1 MQRDMKFKN
10 GHKLEINDF
19 SYTKLDDHNTRK
31 LVAGWKDEA

>member
-19 SYTKLDDHNTRK
+19 SYTKPDDHNTRK
-31 LVAGWKDEA
+31 LVADWKDEA